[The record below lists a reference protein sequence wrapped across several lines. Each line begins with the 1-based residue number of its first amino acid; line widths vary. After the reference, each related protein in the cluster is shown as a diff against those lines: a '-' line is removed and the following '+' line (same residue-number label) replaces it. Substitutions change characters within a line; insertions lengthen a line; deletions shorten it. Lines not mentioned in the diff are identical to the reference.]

1 MDPLEKIDELQEKR
15 GWNKD
20 TMSALMKD
28 FIMSLDLEE
37 QLLIFLEKIAQDEA
51 MDNFEYLSKEQ
62 VEKIRRRLMDV
73 YKAGNG
79 DETHSEEDAQRI
91 YGSMNIHQLIVEIYD
106 DEGAVKGLD
115 FDPDT
120 GEPWESNG

>member
-37 QLLIFLEKIAQDEA
+37 QLLIFMENIAQDEA
-51 MDNFEYLSKEQ
+51 MDNFEYLSQEQ

-106 DEGAVKGLD
+106 DEGTVKSLD

-120 GEPWESNG
+120 GEPWASNG